1 MATKQFTE
9 EEVAKHNKEGDLVSF
24 PALISTSIQKF
35 SSPAQWVT
43 IDAKV
48 YDLSKFANLHPGGP
62 NVLFADDVAGKDATQ
77 AFFGLH
83 RLEVLLRPQYA
94 RLQIGTILGEQS
106 VIKPL
111 APGAVSRVPY
121 AEPTWLSNGF
131 QSPYYSDKHR
141 KFHTAVRTFFMEVVQ
156 PEAIKCEENGKK
168 IPQEVVDKMSEVNLI
183 AMRLG
188 PGKHLQGRTLMNGT
202 VTPEEF
208 DYFHELIINTELSRF
223 GGRGFVDGIL
233 AGAVIGLPPV
243 LNYGSPELKARVVP
257 EVLSGKKYLAL
268 AISEAFAGSDVSG
281 IQTTAVRDGD
291 FWVVT
296 GTKKWITNGTFAHYF
311 TTGCKTEA
319 SLPARS
325 TGFTVILIER
335 DENVSTKAIKT
346 SYSATAGTAYVTFDK
361 VRVPIGNTLG
371 KVGNGMSVILSN
383 FNHERWMICC
393 TSLAAQR
400 VVVEECM
407 KWSSQRLVFGKP
419 LTSQA
424 VIRSKLAVMI
434 SRVEA
439 GQNWLENITYQMN
452 NMSYNEMSSK
462 LAGPI
467 GLLKQ
472 YLSRSAEQTAT
483 DATQI
488 FGGRALT
495 VTGMGKV
502 IENYHR
508 TSAFDA
514 ILGGGED
521 VMADLGVRQAMKK
534 MPSTARL

>member
-1 MATKQFTE
+1 MSPKQYTE
-9 EEVAKHNKEGDLVSF
+9 EEVAKHNKAGDL
-24 PALISTSIQKF
+24 
-35 SSPAQWVT
+35 WVT

-48 YDLSKFANLHPGGP
+48 YDLSKFADLHPGGP
-62 NVLFADDVAGKDATQ
+62 NVLFAESVAGKDATQ

-83 RLEVLLRPQYA
+83 RLEVLQRPQYA
-94 RLQIGTILGEQS
+94 RLQIGTIQGEES
-106 VIKPL
+106 VIKAP
-111 APGAVSRVPY
+111 APGEISRVPY
-121 AEPTWLSNGF
+121 AEPTWLVDGF
-131 QSPYYSDKHR
+131 KSPYYTDRHR
-141 KFHTAVRTFFMEVVQ
+141 KFQTAVRTFFEEVVK
-156 PEAIKCEENGKK
+156 PEAIKCEENGKR
-168 IPQEVVDKMSEVNLI
+168 ISQEVVDKMSEVNLI

-202 VTPEEF
+202 VKPEEF
-208 DYFHELIINTELSRF
+208 DYFHELIINTELARF
-223 GGRGFVDGIL
+223 GGRGFVDGLL

-243 LNYGSPELKARVVP
+243 LNYGSPELQARVVP
-257 EVLSGKKYLAL
+257 EVFSGKKYLAL
-268 AISEAFAGSDVSG
+268 AISEAFAGSDVGG

-296 GTKKWITNGTFAHYF
+296 GTKKWITNGSFAHYF
-311 TTGCKTEA
+311 TTGCKTE
-319 SLPARS
+319 

-335 DENVSTKAIKT
+335 DDNLSTKAIKT
-346 SYSATAGTAYVTFDK
+346 SYSSTAGTAYVTFDK
-361 VRVPIGNTLG
+361 VRVPVGNTLG

-383 FNHERWMICC
+383 FNHERWMVTC
-393 TSLAAQR
+393 TALAAQR

-407 KWSSQRLVFGKP
+407 KWASQRIVFGKP

-424 VIRSKLAVMI
+424 VIRAKLAAMI

-439 GQNWLENITYQMN
+439 GQNWLEHITFQMN
-452 NMSYNEMSSK
+452 NMSYAEMSSK

-472 YLSRSAEQTAT
+472 FVSRSGQDIAT
-483 DATQI
+483 DSTQV

-502 IENYHR
+502 IENFHR

-514 ILGGGED
+514 ILAGAED

>member
-1 MATKQFTE
+1 MAAKEYTE
-9 EEVAKHNKEGDLVSF
+9 EEVDKHNKEGDL
-24 PALISTSIQKF
+24 
-35 SSPAQWVT
+35 WVI

-48 YDLSKFANLHPGGP
+48 YNLSRFADLHPGGS
-62 NVLFADDVAGKDATQ
+62 NVLFAESVAGKDATQ
-77 AFFGLH
+77 VFFGLH
-83 RLEVLLRPQYA
+83 RLEVLQRPQYA
-94 RLQIGTILGEQS
+94 RLQIGTIQGQES
-106 VIKPL
+106 VIRAP
-111 APGAVSRVPY
+111 APGELSRVPY
-121 AEPTWLSNGF
+121 AEPTWLVSGF
-131 QSPYYSDKHR
+131 QSPYYTDGHR
-141 KFHTAVRTFFMEVVQ
+141 KFQTATRTFFMEVVG
-156 PEAIKCEENGKK
+156 PEAIKCEENGKR
-168 IPQEVVDKMSEVNLI
+168 ISQEVVDKMSEVNLM

-188 PGKHLQGRTLMNGT
+188 PGKHLQGRTLMNGA
-202 VTPEEF
+202 VKHEEY
-208 DYFHELIINTELSRF
+208 DYFHELIINTELARF
-223 GGRGFVDGIL
+223 GGRGFVDGLL
-233 AGAVIGLPPV
+233 AGATIGLPPV
-243 LNYGSPELKARVVP
+243 LNYGSPELQARVVP

-268 AISEAFAGSDVSG
+268 AISEAFAGSDVGG

-296 GTKKWITNGTFAHYF
+296 GTKKWITNGTFADYF
-311 TTGCKTEA
+311 TTGCKTE
-319 SLPARS
+319 

-335 DENVSTKAIKT
+335 DDRVSTKAIKT
-346 SYSATAGTAYVTFDK
+346 SYSAVAGTAYVTFDK
-361 VRVPIGNTLG
+361 VRVPVGNTLG
-371 KVGNGMSVILSN
+371 KIGDGMKVILSN
-383 FNHERWMICC
+383 FNHERWMVIC
-393 TSLAAQR
+393 TALSAQR

-407 KWSSQRLVFGKP
+407 KWASQRIVFGKP

-439 GQNWLENITYQMN
+439 GQNWLENITFQMN
-452 NMSYNEMSSK
+452 NMSYTETASK

-472 YLSRSAEQTAT
+472 FVTRSGEQIAT
-483 DATQI
+483 DSTQI

-502 IENYHR
+502 IENFHR

-514 ILGGGED
+514 ILAGAED